1 MTDGGVKIISR
12 GGNNF
17 NQRSSKCK
25 MSFVINVSSHCKHC
39 RLHIK
44 KFYNIIHRSS
54 PPTTN
59 HSKYT
64 RIYVIAKNPVSADFE
79 IRNIRNVNFNL
90 RRKVTRIKNKER
102 LERFGQI
109 TCNEEDTNFINKIFL
124 NADKNMSTVLDPD
137 SKEME
142 LLKIHYE
149 HIYSVKKNIWKNS
162 RTRFDILLLNWSI
175 ALLAKTSHSIYEVIS
190 QVMQLPALSYVLR
203 KTKEIVGAQNIVK
216 DRGLNLCNVKTISGN
231 LIGSNKSRVKK
242 IKGALGFDDMYI
254 K

>member
-1 MTDGGVKIISR
+1 MVLPKQRETKLIFYIAEQLRVIANSFESKELFMINNIMKSVFSETGIITDDGVKIISR

-25 MSFVINVSSHCKHC
+25 MSFVINVSSRCKHC

-149 HIYSVKKNIWKNS
+149 HIYSVKKNI
-162 RTRFDILLLNWSI
+162 
-175 ALLAKTSHSIYEVIS
+175 
-190 QVMQLPALSYVLR
+190 
-203 KTKEIVGAQNIVK
+203 
-216 DRGLNLCNVKTISGN
+216 
-231 LIGSNKSRVKK
+231 
-242 IKGALGFDDMYI
+242 
-254 K
+254 